1 LTNRWLA
8 AGLLLSLAGC
18 GGGGNG
24 SITGPS
30 PAGGVTSV
38 TITPAAATVQIGS
51 TLPFSA
57 SVAAET
63 GVDTSVTWSVD
74 HVTGGNA
81 VSGTISTSGVYVSP
95 YPAPA
100 TVTVT
105 ATSKAD
111 ATKSASA
118 VVTLLAPRADV
129 GPDLVIDAGL
139 NRHAI
144 NPFIYGMN
152 QYAASFDQVAP
163 IVRLPLERWGG
174 DAATRY
180 NWQLDVYNSANDYYF
195 LTDPNSNTAYPD
207 VSEFNNTVERDRRVG
222 TLTMGTVPMVGWT
235 TRREHVC
242 GFSVSKYGPQKA
254 TDPFNPDC
262 GNGIRPDGTNIVPD
276 PNDTSNPIGTE
287 FTREWVQYL
296 VNRFGSARRGGVAFY
311 NLDNEP
317 DYWQFVHRDV
327 HPDYP
332 GYDDLAS
339 LGISYATTIK
349 SVDPDAKVTGPV
361 GGGWMG
367 FFYSPQDWRSGWN
380 TGPDY
385 VYYGNPVD
393 RRAHGNIPFVEWYLQ
408 QFAAASRRA
417 NRRLLDYLDLHG
429 YIAPDEVQ
437 FKSAGDTALQ
447 QMRLDAVRAFWDP
460 SYHVAGGI
468 NDQPFLVRR
477 MRDWVAR
484 NYPGTLTAITEYNLG
499 ALDHINGAIA
509 QADLLG
515 VFGREGLDLAAIW
528 APPSEAE
535 PGLYSFKIFRNYDDD
550 GNGFGDVSV
559 RAASADQSRL
569 SVYAAERSTGDRA
582 LTILVLNKSFGDL
595 SSTIAVAGFSGQSA
609 AAVYR
614 YSRSNTGQIVRLPDQ
629 TVGKTFSATFP
640 ATSMTLFVL
649 ASR

>member
-38 TITPAAATVQIGS
+38 TIAPAAATVQIGS
-51 TLPFSA
+51 TLPFIA
-57 SVAAET
+57 SVAADP

-74 HVTGGNA
+74 HVAGGSA
-81 VSGTISTSGVYVSP
+81 ASGTISSSGVYVSP

-118 VVTLLAPRADV
+118 VITLVPPPSSV
-129 GPDLVIDAGL
+129 GPDLLIDAAAD
-139 NRHAI
+139 RHPI
-144 NPFIYGMN
+144 NPLIYGMN

-163 IVRLPLERWGG
+163 IIRLPLERWGG

-180 NWQLDVYNSANDYYF
+180 NWQLDVYNSASDYYF

-207 VSEFNNTVERDRRVG
+207 VSEFNNTVERDRRAG

-235 TRREHVC
+235 TKREHAC
-242 GFSVSKYGPQKA
+242 GFSVAKYGPQQA

-262 GNGIRPDGTNIVPD
+262 GNGVRPDGTNIVPD
-276 PNDTSNPIGTE
+276 PNDTSVPIGTD
-287 FTREWVQYL
+287 FTRAWVQYL
-296 VNRFGSARRGGVAFY
+296 VKRYGTARRGGVAFY

-317 DYWQFVHRDV
+317 DYWAFVHRDV
-327 HPDYP
+327 HPEYP
-332 GYDDLAS
+332 GYDELAS
-339 LGISYATTIK
+339 LGISYASAIK
-349 SVDPDAKVTGPV
+349 SADPDAKVTGPV

-367 FFYSPQDWRSGWN
+367 FFYSPQDWRSGWS

-393 RRAHGNIPFVEWYLQ
+393 RRAHGDIPFVEWYLQ
-408 QFAAASRRA
+408 QFAAAGRRA

-429 YIAPDEVQ
+429 YIAPDDVQ
-437 FKSAGDTALQ
+437 FKPAGDTALQ

-468 NDQPFLVRR
+468 NDQPYLVPR

-509 QADLLG
+509 EADLLG
-515 VFGREGLDLAAIW
+515 VFGRHGLDLAAIW

-535 PGLYSFKIFRNYDDD
+535 PGLYAFKIFRNYDDG

-559 RAASADQSRL
+559 RATSADQSRL

-595 SSTIAVAGFSGQSA
+595 SSTIALAGFSGQSG

-614 YSRSNTGQIVRLPDQ
+614 YSSANTNQIVRLPDQ
-629 TVGKTFSATFP
+629 PVDRTFSATFP

-649 ASR
+649 PSR

>member
-1 LTNRWLA
+1 MTNRWLA

-57 SVAAET
+57 SVAAAT

-74 HVTGGNA
+74 HVTGGSA
-81 VSGTISTSGVYVSP
+81 GSGTISTSGVYVSP

-118 VVTLLAPRADV
+118 VVTLVAPPAAV
-129 GPDLVIDAGL
+129 GPDLVIDAGAD
-139 NRHAI
+139 RHAI
-144 NPFIYGMN
+144 NPLIYGMN

-163 IVRLPLERWGG
+163 MIRLPLERWGG

-180 NWQLDVYNSANDYYF
+180 NWQLDVYNSASDYYF
-195 LTDPNSNTAYPD
+195 LTDPNSNTGYPD

-235 TRREHVC
+235 TKREHAC
-242 GFSVSKYGPQKA
+242 GFSVAKYGPQKA

-262 GNGIRPDGTNIVPD
+262 GNGVRPDGTNIVPD
-276 PNDTSNPIGTE
+276 PNDTSIPIGTD

-296 VNRFGSARRGGVAFY
+296 VKRYGGARRGGVAFY

-317 DYWQFVHRDV
+317 DYWEFVHRDV

-393 RRAHGNIPFVEWYLQ
+393 RRAHGDIPFVEWYLQ

-468 NDQPFLVRR
+468 NDQPFLVPR

-509 QADLLG
+509 AGRSARRLRARRPRPRGNLGAAVRGGARPLLVQDLQELRRRRERVRGCERAGGQRRPVQALG
-515 VFGREGLDLAAIW
+515 VRG
-528 APPSEAE
+528 
-535 PGLYSFKIFRNYDDD
+535 
-550 GNGFGDVSV
+550 
-559 RAASADQSRL
+559 
-569 SVYAAERSTGDRA
+569 
-582 LTILVLNKSFGDL
+582 
-595 SSTIAVAGFSGQSA
+595 
-609 AAVYR
+609 
-614 YSRSNTGQIVRLPDQ
+614 
-629 TVGKTFSATFP
+629 
-640 ATSMTLFVL
+640 
-649 ASR
+649 

>member
-1 LTNRWLA
+1 MGTA
-8 AGLLLSLAGC
+8 LLLSLSGC

-24 SITGPS
+24 SVTGPG
-30 PAGGVTSV
+30 PVGGVTSV
-38 TITPAAATVQIGS
+38 TISPAAATVQIGG
-51 TLPFSA
+51 TLPFTA
-57 SVAAET
+57 SVTADA
-63 GVDTSVTWSVD
+63 GVDTSVNWSVD
-74 HVTGGNA
+74 HVAGGSDS
-81 VSGTISTSGVYVSP
+81 SGTISTSGVYVSP

-100 TVTVT
+100 SVTVT

-118 VVTLLAPRADV
+118 VVTLVPPPAAD
-129 GPDLVIDAGL
+129 GPDLVIDAGA

-144 NPFIYGMN
+144 NPLIYGMN
-152 QYAASFDQVAP
+152 EYAASFDQVAP

-195 LTDPNSNTAYPD
+195 LTDPNSNTGYPD

-235 TRREHVC
+235 TKRERAC
-242 GFSVSKYGPQKA
+242 GFSVAKYGPQKA
-254 TDPFNPDC
+254 TDPYNSDC
-262 GNGIRPDGTNIVPD
+262 GNGVRPDGSNIVPD
-276 PNDTSNPIGTE
+276 PNDTSIPIGTD

-296 VNRFGSARRGGVAFY
+296 VTRYGSARHGGVAFY

-393 RRAHGNIPFVEWYLQ
+393 RRAHGDIPFVEWYLQ

-429 YIAPDEVQ
+429 YIAPDDVQ
-437 FKSAGDTALQ
+437 FKPAGDTAQQ
-447 QMRLDAVRAFWDP
+447 QMRLDAVRAFWDS

-468 NDQPFLVRR
+468 NDQPYLVPR

-528 APPSEAE
+528 APPSEAQ
-535 PGLYSFKIFRNYDDD
+535 PGLYSFKIFRNYDDA

-559 RAASADQSRL
+559 HAASADQSRL
-569 SVYAAERSTGDRA
+569 SVYAAERSNGDRA
-582 LTILVLNKSFGDL
+582 LTILVLNKTFGDL
-595 SSTIAVAGFSGQSA
+595 SSTIAIAGFSGQST

-614 YSRSNTGQIVRLPDQ
+614 FSNSDTSAIVRLADEPI
-629 TVGKTFSATFP
+629 GKTFSATFP
-640 ATSMTLFVL
+640 GTSMTLFVL
-649 ASR
+649 PPR

>member
-1 LTNRWLA
+1 M
-8 AGLLLSLAGC
+8 
-18 GGGGNG
+18 
-24 SITGPS
+24 TGPG
-30 PAGGVTSV
+30 PVGGVTSV
-38 TITPAAATVQIGS
+38 SITPAAATVQIGS
-51 TLPFSA
+51 TLPFTA
-57 SVAAET
+57 SVVGST
-63 GVDTSVTWSVD
+63 GVDTSVNWSVD
-74 HVTGGNA
+74 HAVGGSA
-81 VSGTISTSGVYVSP
+81 GSGTISTSGIYVSP

-100 TVTVT
+100 SVTVT
-105 ATSKAD
+105 ATTKAD
-111 ATKSASA
+111 STKSASA
-118 VVTLLAPRADV
+118 VVTLVPPPSAT
-129 GPDLVIDAGL
+129 GPDLLIDAATE
-139 NRHAI
+139 RHAI
-144 NPFIYGMN
+144 SPLIYGMN

-163 IVRLPLERWGG
+163 IIRLPLERWGG

-180 NWQLDVYNSANDYYF
+180 NYQVDVYNSANDYYF
-195 LTDPNSNTAYPD
+195 LTDPNSNTGYPD

-235 TRREHVC
+235 TKRERAC
-242 GFSVSKYGPQKA
+242 GFSVAKYGPQKA
-254 TDPFNPDC
+254 TDPYNPDC
-262 GNGIRPDGTNIVPD
+262 GNGVRPDGSNIVPD
-276 PNDTSNPIGTE
+276 PNDTSIPIGTD
-287 FTREWVQYL
+287 FTRDWVQYL
-296 VNRFGSARRGGVAFY
+296 VTRYGGARHGGVAFY

-332 GYDDLAS
+332 GYDDLAN

-380 TGPDY
+380 TGPNY

-393 RRAHGNIPFVEWYLQ
+393 RRAHGDIPFVEWYLQ

-447 QMRLDAVRAFWDP
+447 LMRLDAVRAFWDS

-468 NDQPFLVRR
+468 NDQPYLVPR

-484 NYPGTLTAITEYNLG
+484 NYPGTLMAITEYNLG

-528 APPSEAE
+528 APPSEAQ
-535 PGLYSFKIFRNYDDD
+535 PGLYSFKIFRNYDDA

-559 RAASADQSRL
+559 HAASADQSRL

-582 LTILVLNKSFGDL
+582 LTILVLNKTFGDL
-595 SSTIAVAGFSGQSA
+595 SSTIAVSGFSGQDA

-614 YSRSNTGQIVRLPDQ
+614 YTNSNSGQILRLPDQ
-629 TVGKTFSATFP
+629 PVGRTFSATFP

-649 ASR
+649 PSR

>member
-8 AGLLLSLAGC
+8 VGLLLPLMAC
-18 GGGGNG
+18 GGGNG

-38 TITPAAATVQIGS
+38 TISPAAATVRIGE
-51 TLPFSA
+51 TLPFTA
-57 SVAAET
+57 TVNAADA
-63 GVDTSVTWSVD
+63 VDTSVNWAVD
-74 HVTGGNA
+74 NVVGGTA
-81 VSGTISTSGVYVSP
+81 GSGTISTSGVYVSP

-100 TVTVT
+100 TVTIT

-111 ATKSASA
+111 TTKSASA
-118 VVTLLAPRADV
+118 VVTLIQPPAAT
-129 GPDLVIDAGL
+129 GPDLLVDAAV
-139 NRHAI
+139 NRHPI
-144 NPFIYGMN
+144 SPLIYGMN

-163 IVRLPLERWGG
+163 LVRLPLERWGG

-180 NWQLDVYNSANDYYF
+180 NWQLDVYNSASDYYF
-195 LTDPNSNTAYPD
+195 LTDPNSNSGYPD
-207 VSEFNNTVERDRRVG
+207 VSEFNSTVERDRRVG
-222 TLTMGTVPMVGWT
+222 TLTMGTVPMIGWT
-235 TRREHVC
+235 TKREKAC
-242 GFSVSKYGPQKA
+242 GFSVTKYGPQKA
-254 TDPFNPDC
+254 TDPYNPDC
-262 GNGIRPDGTNIVPD
+262 GNGVRPDGSNIVPD
-276 PNDTSNPIGTE
+276 PNDTSVPIGTD
-287 FTREWVQYL
+287 FTRAWVQYL
-296 VNRFGSARRGGVAFY
+296 VGRYGGARRGGVAFY

-317 DYWQFVHRDV
+317 DYWEFVHRDV

-339 LGISYATTIK
+339 VGISYATAIK

-380 TGPDY
+380 TGPNY

-393 RRAHGNIPFVEWYLQ
+393 RRAHGDVPFVEWYLQ

-437 FKSAGDTALQ
+437 FKDAGDTALQ
-447 QMRLDAVRAFWDP
+447 QLRLDAVRAFWDS
-460 SYHVAGGI
+460 SYHVGGSV
-468 NDQPFLVRR
+468 NDQPYLVPR

-528 APPSEAE
+528 APPSEAQ
-535 PGLYSFKIFRNYDDD
+535 PGLFSFKIYRNYDDA
-550 GNGFGDVSV
+550 GSGFGDVSV
-559 RAASADQSRL
+559 QATSADQSKL
-569 SVYAAERSTGDRA
+569 SVYAAERSNGDRA
-582 LTILVLNKSFGDL
+582 LIILVLNKTFGEL
-595 SSTIAVAGFSGQSA
+595 SSTIAVSGFNGPSA
-609 AAVYR
+609 AATYR
-614 YSRSNTGQIVRLPDQ
+614 YGLANAGQIARLPDQ
-629 TVGKTFSATFP
+629 PVGRTFSATFP

-649 ASR
+649 PAR